1 MAKLYLKIDVDFI
14 LVDKD
19 DEKILN
25 ETYNKDTE
33 YGIQLTCRSKE
44 GADID
49 ISFDVEP
56 KNSEGGTLNHK
67 LDNSE
72 LKITCNGIFK
82 VNVKSNYESDFLD
95 KKALWLFDSFGDY
108 GPKFS
113 RYPIKIKGGLKEEE
127 YEFKRRGNLVKGLR
141 YPIEIITYEKKAG
154 L

>member
-72 LKITCNGIFK
+72 LKIITIFLPLLL
-82 VNVKSNYESDFLD
+82 SC
-95 KKALWLFDSFGDY
+95 
-108 GPKFS
+108 
-113 RYPIKIKGGLKEEE
+113 
-127 YEFKRRGNLVKGLR
+127 LR
-141 YPIEIITYEKKAG
+141 YNVFFKSLID
-154 L
+154 